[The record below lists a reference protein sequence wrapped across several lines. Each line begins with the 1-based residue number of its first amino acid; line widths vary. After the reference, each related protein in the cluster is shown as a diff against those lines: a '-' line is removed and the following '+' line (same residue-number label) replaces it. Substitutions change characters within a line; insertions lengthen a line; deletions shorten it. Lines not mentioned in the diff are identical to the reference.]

1 MDHKR
6 AMSSHLII
14 AALAATLSL
23 NAWADI
29 YKCKTPS
36 GKTIISDTGCK
47 DNSAAVAVHSSE
59 SLTQQQ
65 RIDAEAVQRRNKAQ
79 LETLENENTAW
90 RNQPS
95 PPSPVSPVAAGNTTA
110 MDEEAIRQCVRDVE
124 RQGMSER
131 KKAELITACRTAGS
145 SQRASGTDEDAVR
158 NCVRRVERT
167 GASGAV
173 KARQIAL
180 CHGGDVP
187 PEPVVV
193 ATPPS
198 TPSTITSCDRGGCW
212 DSAGNRYNGTGGTM
226 ARQDGKSCQKIGAM
240 MHCN

>member
-110 MDEEAIRQCVRDVE
+110 MDEEAIRLCVRDVE
-124 RQGMSER
+124 RRGGPEKQ
-131 KKAELITACRTAGS
+131 KAELIAACRTAGPPATAADVGTA
-145 SQRASGTDEDAVR
+145 QGTDTTAPVGR
-158 NCVRRVERT
+158 WPGKTASRVRRL
-167 GASGAV
+167 A
-173 KARQIAL
+173 Q
-180 CHGGDVP
+180 
-187 PEPVVV
+187 
-193 ATPPS
+193 
-198 TPSTITSCDRGGCW
+198 
-212 DSAGNRYNGTGGTM
+212 
-226 ARQDGKSCQKIGAM
+226 
-240 MHCN
+240 